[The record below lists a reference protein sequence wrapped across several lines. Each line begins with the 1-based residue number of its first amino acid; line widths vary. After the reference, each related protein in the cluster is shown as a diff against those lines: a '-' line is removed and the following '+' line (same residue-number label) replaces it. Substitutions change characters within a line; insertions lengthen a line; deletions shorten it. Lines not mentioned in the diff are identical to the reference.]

1 LRPLVPW
8 ERQFAATSPGECWVL
23 MKINQREVKVP
34 VALPENW
41 SAEADTFGSVVITA
55 YDSDNRFQGAVT
67 VSAKARGFDL
77 GITRVYTGEGATRY
91 LGRGWEARL
100 YADAIGALQAVWAD

>member
-1 LRPLVPW
+1 M
-8 ERQFAATSPGECWVL
+8 L

-55 YDSDNRFQGAVT
+55 YDSDNRFQGALTQV
-67 VSAKARGFDL
+67 KK
-77 GITRVYTGEGATRY
+77 
-91 LGRGWEARL
+91 
-100 YADAIGALQAVWAD
+100 